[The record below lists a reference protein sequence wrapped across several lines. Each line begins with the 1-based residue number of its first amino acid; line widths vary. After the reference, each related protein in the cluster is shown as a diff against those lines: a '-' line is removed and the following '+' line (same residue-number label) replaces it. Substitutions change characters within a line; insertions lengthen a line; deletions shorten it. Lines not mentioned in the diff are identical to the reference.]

1 VVCRPY
7 ESFTA
12 HSPKVS
18 GCTVKTVMS
27 RLSSDA
33 MGLACAMRLI
43 KAATTVKPSIGLD
56 IVLENV
62 DCLVDDV
69 FESLTVR

>member
-1 VVCRPY
+1 MVCRPY
-7 ESFTA
+7 ESSTA

-27 RLSSDA
+27 RLSSVA

-43 KAATTVKPSIGLD
+43 KAATTVKPSIGRI
-56 IVLENV
+56 IVLKNV

-69 FESLTVR
+69 LKNLTVR